1 MPSRVSPIMD
11 EILVILGFILLILG
25 AEGFVQGAVALA
37 SKFRVPPLLVGF
49 TIVALGTSLPELA
62 VVLEALDTEGGDDI
76 AIGGI
81 IGSNISNVML
91 VLGSAALLGASEY
104 PGRGIRRDAIAVLM
118 ATLILVGATLF
129 GSISQL
135 LGVFM
140 IFLLVAFYAYSYN
153 HAKNHNVPPENENS
167 MISNNLYF
175 AVLVLIGGGVL
186 VWIGADLLMTGV
198 IGVMDKY
205 GISQSVI
212 GLTIVALGT
221 SLPEF
226 AVTVISALRGHGGV
240 ALGNVLGSNVM
251 NILGILGIASVIGGG
266 VVISSNFAQRDI
278 WLLLLSSGLVCG
290 MLLDNREIGRG
301 VGLSMVLG
309 YLTYMALLF
318 S

>member
-1 MPSRVSPIMD
+1 MD
-11 EILVILGFILLILG
+11 EIYVILGFILLIMG

-62 VVLEALDTEGGDDI
+62 VVLEALDTDGGDDI

-104 PGRGIRRDAIAVLM
+104 PGRGIRRDAVAVLI

-140 IFLLVAFYAYSYN
+140 IFLLIAFYAYSYN

-175 AVLVLIGGGVL
+175 AIIVLFGGGVM
-186 VWIGADLLMTGV
+186 VWLGADLLMTGV

>member
-1 MPSRVSPIMD
+1 MPSRVRTVMD
-11 EILVILGFILLILG
+11 EIYVILGFILLIMG

-62 VVLEALDTEGGDDI
+62 VVLEALDTDGGDDI

-104 PGRGIRRDAIAVLM
+104 PGRGIRRDAVAVLI

-140 IFLLVAFYAYSYN
+140 IFLLIAFYAYSYN

-167 MISNNLYF
+167 MISNNLYS
-175 AVLVLIGGGVL
+175 AIIVLFGGGVM
-186 VWIGADLLMTGV
+186 VWLGADLLMTGV

>member
-1 MPSRVSPIMD
+1 MI
-11 EILVILGFILLILG
+11 
-25 AEGFVQGAVALA
+25 
-37 SKFRVPPLLVGF
+37 
-49 TIVALGTSLPELA
+49 
-62 VVLEALDTEGGDDI
+62 
-76 AIGGI
+76 
-81 IGSNISNVML
+81 
-91 VLGSAALLGASEY
+91 
-104 PGRGIRRDAIAVLM
+104 

-140 IFLLVAFYAYSYN
+140 IFLLIAFYAYSYN

-175 AVLVLIGGGVL
+175 AIIVLFGGGVM
-186 VWIGADLLMTGV
+186 VWLGADLLMTGV

>member
-1 MPSRVSPIMD
+1 MPSRVRSIMD

-251 NILGILGIASVIGGG
+251 NILGILGIASIVGGG
-266 VVISSNFAQRDI
+266 ISISSNFAERDI

>member
-1 MPSRVSPIMD
+1 MPSRVGPIMD

-251 NILGILGIASVIGGG
+251 NILGILGIASIVGGG
-266 VVISSNFAQRDI
+266 ISISSNFAERDI

>member
-1 MPSRVSPIMD
+1 MSSRMHSVMD
-11 EILVILGFILLILG
+11 ELYVIIGFILLILG
-25 AEGFVQGAVALA
+25 AEGFVQGAVSLA
-37 SKFRVPPLLVGF
+37 SKFRVPPLLIGF

-104 PGRGIRRDAIAVLM
+104 PGRGIRRDAVAVLV
-118 ATLILVGATLF
+118 ASLILVGATLF

-135 LGVFM
+135 LGVLM
-140 IFLLVAFYAYSYN
+140 IILLVTFYAYSYN
-153 HAKNHNVPPENENS
+153 HAKDHNVPPENENS
-167 MISNNLYF
+167 IFSQNLSF
-175 AVLVLIGGGVL
+175 AILALLGGGVM
-186 VWIGADLLMTGV
+186 VWLGADLLMEGV
-198 IGVMDKY
+198 KGLVDKY
-205 GISQSVI
+205 GISESVI

-251 NILGILGIASVIGGG
+251 NILGILGIASIVGSGIVIAP
-266 VVISSNFAQRDI
+266 IYAERDI
-278 WLLLLSSGLVCG
+278 WLLLITSGLVCG

-301 VGLSMVLG
+301 VGLSLVLG
-309 YLTYMALLF
+309 YLTYIALLV

>member
-1 MPSRVSPIMD
+1 MD
-11 EILVILGFILLILG
+11 ELYILLGFILLILG
-25 AEGFVQGAVALA
+25 AEGFVQGAVSLA

-62 VVLEALDTEGGDDI
+62 VVLEALNTQGGDDI
-76 AIGGI
+76 AVGGI

-104 PGRGIRRDAIAVLM
+104 PGRGIRRDAVAVLISS
-118 ATLILVGATLF
+118 LILVGATLF
-129 GSISQL
+129 GSISQFLGMIMLIL
-135 LGVFM
+135 L
-140 IFLLVAFYAYSYN
+140 ASFYAYSYN
-153 HAKNHNVPPENENS
+153 HAKDHNVPSENENS
-167 MISNNLYF
+167 IISQNLSI
-175 AVLVLIGGGVL
+175 AMLVLVGGGIL
-186 VWIGADLLMTGV
+186 VWLGADLLMGGVTGV
-198 IGVMDKY
+198 MNKY
-205 GISQSVI
+205 GISESVI

-251 NILGILGIASVIGGG
+251 NILGILGFASIVGGG
-266 VVISSNFAQRDI
+266 IVISSNFAERDI

-301 VGLSMVLG
+301 VGFSMVLG
-309 YLTYMALLF
+309 YLTYMILLF

>member
-1 MPSRVSPIMD
+1 MPSRVSPIMH

-175 AVLVLIGGGVL
+175 AVLVLIGGGAL

-251 NILGILGIASVIGGG
+251 NILGILGIASIVGGG
-266 VVISSNFAQRDI
+266 ISISSNFAERDI

>member
-1 MPSRVSPIMD
+1 MPSRVRTVMD
-11 EILVILGFILLILG
+11 EIYVILGFILLILG

-62 VVLEALDTEGGDDI
+62 VVLEALDTDGGDDI

-104 PGRGIRRDAIAVLM
+104 PGRGIRRDAVAVLI

-140 IFLLVAFYAYSYN
+140 IFLLIAFYAYSYN

-175 AVLVLIGGGVL
+175 AIIVLFGGGVM
-186 VWIGADLLMTGV
+186 VWLGADLLMTGV

>member
-1 MPSRVSPIMD
+1 MPSRVRSIMD

-135 LGVFM
+135 LGIFM

-251 NILGILGIASVIGGG
+251 NILGILGIASIVGGDIS
-266 VVISSNFAQRDI
+266 ISSNFAERDI

>member
-1 MPSRVSPIMD
+1 MD
-11 EILVILGFILLILG
+11 ELYVIIGFTLLILG
-25 AEGFVQGAVALA
+25 AEGFVQGAVSLA
-37 SKFRVPPLLVGF
+37 SKFRVPPILIGF

-62 VVLEALDTEGGDDI
+62 VVLEALNKEGGDDI

-104 PGRGIRRDAIAVLM
+104 PGKGIRKDAVAVLI
-118 ATLILVGATLF
+118 ASLILVGATLF
-129 GSISQL
+129 GSISQF
-135 LGVFM
+135 LGVLM
-140 IFLLVAFYAYSYN
+140 IILLISFYAYSYN
-153 HAKNHNVPPENENS
+153 HAKQHNVNPENEDS
-167 MISNNLYF
+167 IISQKLSF
-175 AVLVLIGGGVL
+175 SILVLTGGGL
-186 VWIGADLLMTGV
+186 MVWLGADLLMTGV
-198 IGVMDKY
+198 TGVMDKY
-205 GISQSVI
+205 GISESVV

-251 NILGILGIASVIGGG
+251 NILGILGIASVVSGGI
-266 VVISSNFAQRDI
+266 VVSSTYADRDI

-290 MLLDNREIGRG
+290 ILLNNKGIGK
-301 VGLSMVLG
+301 GLGFSMVLG
-309 YLTYMALLF
+309 YLAYIALLI

>member
-251 NILGILGIASVIGGG
+251 NILGILGIASIVGGG
-266 VVISSNFAQRDI
+266 ISISSNFAERDI

>member
-1 MPSRVSPIMD
+1 MD

-251 NILGILGIASVIGGG
+251 NILGILGIASIVGGG
-266 VVISSNFAQRDI
+266 ISISSNFAERDI

>member
-1 MPSRVSPIMD
+1 MD
-11 EILVILGFILLILG
+11 ELYVILGFTLLILG
-25 AEGFVQGAVALA
+25 AEGFVQGAVSLA
-37 SKFRVPPLLVGF
+37 NKFQVPPLLIGF

-62 VVLEALDTEGGDDI
+62 VVLEALNTEGGDDI

-104 PGRGIRRDAIAVLM
+104 PGKGIRRDAVAVL
-118 ATLILVGATLF
+118 AASLILVGATLF
-129 GSISQL
+129 GSISQF
-135 LGVFM
+135 LGVLM
-140 IFLLVAFYAYSYN
+140 IIFLISFYVYSYN
-153 HAKNHNVPPENENS
+153 RAKDYDVTSENEDS
-167 MISNNLYF
+167 VISQYLSF
-175 AVLVLIGGGVL
+175 AILVLVGGGIM
-186 VWIGADLLMTGV
+186 VWLGADLLMSGV
-198 IGVMDKY
+198 TGVMDKY
-205 GISQSVI
+205 GISESVV

-251 NILGILGIASVIGGG
+251 NILGILGIASIVSGGIL
-266 VVISSNFAQRDI
+266 VSSTYAERDI

-290 MLLDNREIGRG
+290 MLLYNRGIGRRLG
-301 VGLSMVLG
+301 FGMVFG
-309 YLTYMALLF
+309 YLAYMALLF